1 MANNTIEAGLDL
13 GSDTFKC
20 VVASSEDDGL
30 VSVIGT
36 GIEQARGIKNGVI
49 CNRDEVI
56 QSIRKVVDQAERVSG
71 CRIDEVHVALSPQ
84 FFKIFPAHGVTRIR
98 KNQVT
103 QRDVNAVIEMARTY
117 KLSPDSEFI
126 HILPHSYEIDDQTD
140 LTDPIGMSGVRL
152 EVQAQAVI
160 AQSAALR
167 NFGECCRQAHLH
179 VVDIYMP
186 SLANAEALL
195 GQNDREVGVA
205 LIDMGRDS
213 VDLSIFKDRNILF
226 NMTFNM
232 GGDDITYDIKDHL
245 RIPYSEA
252 EHIKNKYGAASNAL
266 SMNNESIELS
276 PVGGQPSSR
285 ITRHKLCDIIDARLC
300 EMLAQIREAFD
311 ATLPQNFLLAG
322 GIVLTGGCAH
332 IEGLPELVKEELH
345 LSAAVGE
352 IKGIRGLV
360 DVVKDPRFATATGLA
375 LCGIR
380 QCKQHWF
387 SQRNE
392 PRRFGFFSDWF

>member
-1 MANNTIEAGLDL
+1 MASSSIEAGLDL

-20 VVASSEDDGL
+20 VVASSEADGAI
-30 VSVIGT
+30 SVIGT

-56 QSIRKVVDQAERVSG
+56 QSIRKVVEQAERVAG
-71 CRIDEVHVALSPQ
+71 CRIDEVHVSLSPQ
-84 FFKIFPAHGVTRIR
+84 YFKIFPAHGVARIR
-98 KNQVT
+98 KGVVT
-103 QRDVNAVIEMARTY
+103 PKDVNAVIEIAKTY
-117 KLSPDSEFI
+117 KLSPESEFI
-126 HILPHSYEIDDQTD
+126 HILPHGYEVDDHCD
-140 LTDPIGMSGVRL
+140 LTDPIGMSGIRL

-167 NFGECCRQAHLH
+167 SFEECCKHAQLH

-213 VDLSIFKDRNILF
+213 IDLSIFKDRDMLF

-232 GGDDITYDIKDHL
+232 GGNDITYDIKDHL
-245 RIPYSEA
+245 RIPYAEA
-252 EHIKNKYGAASNAL
+252 EHIKTKYGAASNAL
-266 SMNNESIELS
+266 SMNNETIELS
-276 PVGGQPSSR
+276 PVGGHPSSR
-285 ITRHKLCDIIDARLC
+285 ITRHKLCDIIDARLS
-300 EMLAQIREAFD
+300 EMLAQICEALD

-322 GIVLTGGCAH
+322 GVVLTGGCANF
-332 IEGLPELVKEELH
+332 EGLPELVREELH

-352 IKGIRGLV
+352 IKGIRGLI
-360 DVVKDPRFATATGLA
+360 DVVRDPRYATATGLA

-387 SQRNE
+387 SQRNLSKK
-392 PRRFGFFSDWF
+392 FGFFREWF